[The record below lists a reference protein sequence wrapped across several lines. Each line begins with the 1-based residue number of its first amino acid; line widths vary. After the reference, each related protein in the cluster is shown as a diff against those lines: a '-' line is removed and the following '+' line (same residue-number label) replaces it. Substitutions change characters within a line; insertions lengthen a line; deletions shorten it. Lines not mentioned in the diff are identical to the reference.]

1 MSSSTAPSG
10 QSGTA
15 TAHRGAILTVILCVQ
30 LLSAIDITVMNMA
43 LPKIQHSLDVSPTAL
58 SWVLNAYTLAYGGFL
73 LLGGRMGDI
82 LGSRKALMTGVALFT
97 VASFAGGCAQETWWL
112 LTARV
117 FQGLGAAL
125 ALPSTM
131 ALIVRTFTG
140 QEERTKALGISV
152 MASGIGSTGGLL
164 LGGVLTDLAS
174 WRWVLFINVPI
185 GIAVLALTPR
195 LIARAEPQGGRFDGG
210 GALLGTAGMSAVVYG
225 FVHAADE
232 GWSNTVTVGSFVLG
246 FVLLC
251 LLVRVESRH
260 AQPILNL
267 GLFTNRNRAGGFL
280 VFVCSGGA
288 MFGMFFFLTQF
299 VQNVLD
305 MNPIQAG
312 LAFLPMSLGMIVV
325 PRTLTPRLV
334 KRYSPKTSMVTG
346 LIMVAAGMVWLT
358 RISASTG
365 YFSGIMVPMLLAG
378 AGVGLLNSP
387 LAATILA
394 DVPPKEAGGASGA
407 LQTVGM
413 IGGSIGTAVL
423 VTVFGSAIRSHGG
436 TATKSVLADSIA
448 TTCFGGLAFAVVGLL
463 LVLLVIRTKKPG
475 PAQQVTPQAARAA

>member
-1 MSSSTAPSG
+1 LPSTAPPG
-10 QSGTA
+10 QTTQA
-15 TAHRGAILTVILCVQ
+15 PAHRGAILTVILCVQ

-43 LPKIQHSLDVSPTAL
+43 LPKIQHSLDVSPTGL
-58 SWVLNAYTLAYGGFL
+58 SWVLNAYTLVYGGFL

-82 LGSRKALMTGVALFT
+82 LGSRRALMTGVAIFT
-97 VASFAGGCAQETWWL
+97 LASFAGGCAQETWWL
-112 LTARV
+112 LTARAL
-117 FQGLGAAL
+117 QGLGAAL
-125 ALPSTM
+125 ALPSTL

-185 GIAVLALTPR
+185 GVAVLALTPR
-195 LIARAEPQGGRFDGG
+195 LIPATEPQGGRFDGA
-210 GALLGTAGMSAVVYG
+210 GALLGTAGMSALVYG

-232 GWSNTVTVGSFVLG
+232 GWSNTLTVGSFVAG
-246 FVLLC
+246 VVLLG
-251 LLVRVESRH
+251 LLVLVESRH
-260 AQPILNL
+260 PQPILNL
-267 GLFTNRNRAGGFL
+267 SLFTNRNRAGGFL

-312 LAFLPMSLGMIVV
+312 LAFLPMSLGMVVV
-325 PRTLTPRLV
+325 PRTLTPKIV
-334 KRYSPKTSMVTG
+334 KRYSPKVSMTTG
-346 LIMVAAGMVWLT
+346 LLMVAAGMVWLT
-358 RISASTG
+358 QISDSTG
-365 YFSGIMVPMLLAG
+365 YFGGIMLPMLLAG
-378 AGVGLLNSP
+378 AGVGLLNAP
-387 LAATILA
+387 LAGTILA
-394 DVPPKEAGGASGA
+394 EVPPKEAGGASGA

-423 VTVFGSAIRSHGG
+423 VTIFGSALRGHGG
-436 TATKSVLADSIA
+436 TATKAALADSIA
-448 TTCFGGLAFAVVGLL
+448 TTCVGGLVFAVVGLL
-463 LVLLVIRTKKPG
+463 LVLTVIRTPKPE
-475 PAQQVTPQAARAA
+475 RAAQRQAVGAA